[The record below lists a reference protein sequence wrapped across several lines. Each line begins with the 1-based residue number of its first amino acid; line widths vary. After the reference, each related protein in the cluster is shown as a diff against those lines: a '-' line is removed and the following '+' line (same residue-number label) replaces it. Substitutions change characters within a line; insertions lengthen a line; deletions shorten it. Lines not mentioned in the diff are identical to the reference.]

1 MLVVRVG
8 DASRWEQGK
17 ENHKVEH
24 PLNSEASARWLA
36 GNPEA
41 ATKAKAVRAARAE
54 AATKIAAATEAEV
67 AFNES
72 IDEAETAHATAR
84 ALDDAVKAKVDAG
97 ESPPIE
103 DLIKR
108 EAAPAAQPL
117 MSSPSPGL
125 GLTFSPPQP
134 RPLATALMPMSPTA
148 APSPLAR

>member
-1 MLVVRVG
+1 M
-8 DASRWEQGK
+8 
-17 ENHKVEH
+17 EH

-108 EAAPAAQPL
+108 EAAARGAAFDVVTKSGVGADL
-117 MSSPSPGL
+117 
-125 GLTFSPPQP
+125 F
-134 RPLATALMPMSPTA
+134 TA
-148 APSPLAR
+148 AAEAARNRANADVAYSRAVSSSEIALEMRPGTPILLKPSFS